1 MYEDLAQINE
11 DAHNNSGF
19 SNEIFSTNNSIM
31 ESPPKGKKKV
41 SLLKKL
47 KKRLLK
53 KLKNWSPPGARV
65 EPLT

>member
-31 ESPPKGKKKV
+31 ESPTKGKKKV

-47 KKRLLK
+47 KKRFTSDALNK
-53 KLKNWSPPGARV
+53 HF
-65 EPLT
+65 